1 MNFDARCSPFWICS
15 AAAAPRS
22 HAKACVQDW
31 MEGHDVPKPW
41 FLKGRD
47 ALVWSR
53 QYSHTDSTKCN
64 CDLLQQTLEELG
76 GSRMVVG
83 HTIQPDGVNAA
94 CDNQVLRCARHVSAE
109 LGTAPV

>member
-1 MNFDARCSPFWICS
+1 MWGA
-15 AAAAPRS
+15 
-22 HAKACVQDW
+22 VQDW
-31 MEGHDVPKPW
+31 MEGYEVPKPW

-53 QYSHTDSTKCN
+53 QYSHTDSSKCN

-83 HTIQPDGVNAA
+83 HTIQPDGVNSA
-94 CDNQVLRCARHVSAE
+94 CDNQVLRCAPLCEARACRACSSPGLAMQ
-109 LGTAPV
+109 P